1 MVHAHTGKLHANNPA
16 PRSDRYCVFIY
27 FLLLGPRSQV
37 CAFVIVRVCVHYYYY
52 FSLNHMQMKLPPRL
66 SSPGER
72 LMCGSLDLG
81 ANKKQMQSFV
91 RARDPSFLL
100 PAVHIIEV
108 LLTADLLMEFYELH
122 YIITLSC

>member
-1 MVHAHTGKLHANNPA
+1 VCTILLLFFIKSHANEITPA
-16 PRSDRYCVFIY
+16 LGARRESD
-27 FLLLGPRSQV
+27 
-37 CAFVIVRVCVHYYYY
+37 
-52 FSLNHMQMKLPPRL
+52 
-66 SSPGER
+66 
-72 LMCGSLDLG
+72 SLDLG

-100 PAVHIIEV
+100 PAVHIEV

>member
-1 MVHAHTGKLHANNPA
+1 
-16 PRSDRYCVFIY
+16 
-27 FLLLGPRSQV
+27 
-37 CAFVIVRVCVHYYYY
+37 
-52 FSLNHMQMKLPPRL
+52 
-66 SSPGER
+66 
-72 LMCGSLDLG
+72 MCGSLDLG